1 MKEFY
6 KVEAG
11 LGLRSHV
18 FNSFHFTD
26 GETKALRGQNL
37 LKFLLKP
44 AYELLFLMKTG
55 TWILL
60 SVY

>member
-11 LGLRSHV
+11 LGVRSHV

-26 GETKALRGQNL
+26 GETKALR
-37 LKFLLKP
+37 
-44 AYELLFLMKTG
+44 ETG
-55 TWILL
+55 TCL
-60 SVY
+60 SQPMSRSFL

>member
-55 TWILL
+55 T
-60 SVY
+60 

>member
-18 FNSFHFTD
+18 FTSFHFTD
-26 GETKALRGQNL
+26 GETKALRETETCLSQPMSCS
-37 LKFLLKP
+37 FL
-44 AYELLFLMKTG
+44 
-55 TWILL
+55 
-60 SVY
+60 